1 MIVDLCTPDKGVQ
14 RSTIPDERGRVERV
28 CFLGRVRPERLAEY
42 RARHERVWPD
52 MLAALH
58 EAGWGNYSLFLTEDG
73 LLVGYLETQDYHA
86 ALDHMAAT
94 EVNARWQRDMA
105 PYFTELDGLPPDQ
118 GFKRVGEIFHVD

>member
-1 MIVDLCTPDKGVQ
+1 M
-14 RSTIPDERGRVERV
+14 STIPDEAGLAGGSASMERV
-28 CFLGRVRPERLAEY
+28 CFLGRVQPERLAEY

-52 MLAALH
+52 MLAALQ

-73 LLVGYLETQDYHA
+73 LLVGYLETQDYQA
-86 ALDHMAAT
+86 ALDRMAAT

>member
-1 MIVDLCTPDKGVQ
+1 
-14 RSTIPDERGRVERV
+14 VERV

-52 MLAALH
+52 MLAAL
-58 EAGWGNYSLFLTEDG
+58 DR
-73 LLVGYLETQDYHA
+73 
-86 ALDHMAAT
+86 MAAT

>member
-1 MIVDLCTPDKGVQ
+1 M
-14 RSTIPDERGRVERV
+14 ERV

-52 MLAALH
+52 MLAAL
-58 EAGWGNYSLFLTEDG
+58 DR
-73 LLVGYLETQDYHA
+73 
-86 ALDHMAAT
+86 MAAT
-94 EVNARWQRDMA
+94 EVNARWQQDMA